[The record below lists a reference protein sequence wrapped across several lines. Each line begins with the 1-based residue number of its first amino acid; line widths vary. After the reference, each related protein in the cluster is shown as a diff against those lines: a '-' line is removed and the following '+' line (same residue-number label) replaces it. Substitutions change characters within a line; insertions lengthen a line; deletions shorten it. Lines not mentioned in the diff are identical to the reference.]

1 MKAKKQKINRDYVMR
16 QLPLHLMLFFPC
28 VIVLIYHYFPLVGVL
43 MAFQNYTPT
52 LKGFLPSLFSSKFVG
67 LDIFRYI
74 FLLPGTKQVF
84 FNTVYI
90 SLMKIIADL
99 VFPVLFALMLNEVA
113 RGWFKKTV
121 QTITFIP
128 FFLSWV
134 ILAGILLDVF
144 SPREGIVNQILVSF
158 GLEPVYFF
166 GSPAIFPYAL
176 VATNIWKEIGYNTII
191 VLAAITGIDP
201 TLYEAAIIDGAKRIK
216 RTLYVTVPSITP
228 IVLLLAILSLANVL
242 NAGFDQVFNLYSPSV
257 YATGDILDTYVY
269 RLGLLQGQY
278 SLATAVGLLKSA
290 VSFVLIAASYRI
302 ANKYSDYRIF

>member
-1 MKAKKQKINRDYVMR
+1 MNVKRRKWNRDYFFT
-16 QLPLHLMLFFPC
+16 QLPLHLMLLVPC
-28 VIVLIYHYFPLVGVL
+28 IIVFTYHYLPLVGIL

-52 LKGFLPSLFSSKFVG
+52 LRGFLPSLFSSKFVG
-67 LDIFRYI
+67 LDIFRYM
-74 FLLPGTKQVF
+74 FLLPQTKQVF
-84 FNTVYI
+84 FNTVFI
-90 SLMKIIADL
+90 ATMKIVSDL
-99 VFPVLFALMLNEVA
+99 VFPVLFALMLNEVV
-113 RGWFKKTV
+113 RGWFKKAV

-144 SPREGIVNQILVSF
+144 SPRDGIVNQILANF
-158 GLEPVYFF
+158 GVEPIYFF
-166 GSPAIFPYAL
+166 GSPSLFPYML
-176 VATNIWKEIGYNTII
+176 VSTNIWKEIGYNTII

-216 RTLYVTVPSITP
+216 QTIYVTIPSVMP

-257 YATGDILDTYVY
+257 FATGDILDTYVY

-290 VSFVLIAASYRI
+290 VSFILIVTSYMI
-302 ANKYSDYRIF
+302 ANKYSDYHIF